1 MIGKQER
8 IRISLAPSK
17 IKLTAILKCKS
28 LGPSLDSNLACS
40 DRMPSLHH
48 LCHHQ
53 CHGAAFV
60 EFFFFPFLWPEFLFR
75 FFQAMIA
82 DSGGPMFRGF
92 VEPTLSTLLRLLL
105 SPQATSLEVRI
116 ILVCS
121 WSKTRVTWNSAE
133 SASRWCQDS
142 VMLFH
147 VSCWRL

>member
-1 MIGKQER
+1 MMIGKQER

-60 EFFFFPFLWPEFLFR
+60 EFFFSFLSSDLNFFSDFFR
-75 FFQAMIA
+75 
-82 DSGGPMFRGF
+82 P
-92 VEPTLSTLLRLLL
+92 
-105 SPQATSLEVRI
+105 
-116 ILVCS
+116 
-121 WSKTRVTWNSAE
+121 
-133 SASRWCQDS
+133 
-142 VMLFH
+142 
-147 VSCWRL
+147 